1 MDKLTKKGDSK
12 MMDCSAK
19 DKKAVFGLLI
29 ASLEVNTLMYQLIT
43 PTRDINKPEASR
55 VRSGRPG

>member
-1 MDKLTKKGDSK
+1 

-29 ASLEVNTLMYQLIT
+29 ASLEVNTLIYQLNVQLPLHKKKILSLDT
-43 PTRDINKPEASR
+43 
-55 VRSGRPG
+55 SGE